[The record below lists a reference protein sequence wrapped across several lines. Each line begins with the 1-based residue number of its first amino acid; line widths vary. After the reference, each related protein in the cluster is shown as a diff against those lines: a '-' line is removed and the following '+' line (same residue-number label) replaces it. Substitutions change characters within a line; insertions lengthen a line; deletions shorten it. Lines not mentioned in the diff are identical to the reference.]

1 MFAAFKILWPEH
13 RRVGR
18 LFRDH
23 RYRQAVTII
32 QKQVAKESGASF
44 VAAVKFLESQ
54 GIHRD
59 VAEENLERMVG
70 AIAVHPNAS
79 QERSSHGE

>member
-13 RRVGR
+13 RRVRR
-18 LFRDH
+18 LFRDP

-32 QKQVAKESGASF
+32 QKQTVKDSGASF
-44 VAAVKFLESQ
+44 VAAVEFLESQ
-54 GIHRD
+54 GIHRY

-79 QERSSHGE
+79 QERSSRGT